1 MANSSSAGPA
11 TQKRPGRVRNPLL
24 VLLLSAGVFVLADNL
39 VFRTAFYAR
48 FIPLV
53 TTSGRL
59 AHFVLA
65 EENRAPSGKDEVLT
79 TGSSKMQFALW
90 DKVAEQA
97 DPQGRFRMIDG
108 AIHGAS
114 EKWTYY
120 ILKRI
125 DPTHRRYAA
134 IVISDSEYKVYP
146 WAEDQ
151 ENDFSCAQALAPF
164 IAPRDWPD
172 FAASFT
178 DPAVRENVVYQGL
191 FSSHGVGMDFLLS
204 SGRITERILRGGV
217 TKLLTDEGPAENV
230 AALSTAPDQ
239 ESLVRVVSYP
249 AHFDIFQREDADS
262 DFRNPDLRDAIRYT
276 EREARFHQRWLTKII
291 ELYKDSPTR
300 LIFVQMPRW
309 PVQLPKIA
317 PLPTAPDIRGL
328 LPKQRNVVFLDE
340 NEFTFLERPK
350 YFWDLQHLNRT
361 GRRIFSERLGMR
373 IREIVGN
380 TQPQLRLSSASARPV
395 GTSLPNGN

>member
-1 MANSSSAGPA
+1 MGSSSSGESAAG
-11 TQKRPGRVRNPLL
+11 KRPGKIRNPLL
-24 VLLLSAGVFVLADNL
+24 IVLLSVAVFVLADNL
-39 VFRTAFYAR
+39 IFRTAVYAR

-65 EENRAPSGKDEVLT
+65 EESRPPSGKDEILT

-90 DKVAEQA
+90 DKVAEEA
-97 DPQGRFRMIDG
+97 DPQGRFRIISG

-134 IVISDSEYKVYP
+134 IVISDSEYKVHP
-146 WAEDQ
+146 LAEDQ

-172 FAASFT
+172 FVASFT
-178 DPAVRENVVYQGL
+178 DPAVRENVAYQGL

-204 SGRITERILRGGV
+204 SGRIMERVLRGGV

-230 AALSTAPDQ
+230 AALSTSSGREP
-239 ESLVRVVSYP
+239 LVRVVSYP

-262 DFRNPDLRDAIRYT
+262 DFRRPDLQDAIRYT
-276 EREARFHQRWLTKII
+276 EREARFHQEWLTKII
-291 ELYKDSPTR
+291 ELYRDSPTK
-300 LIFVQMPRW
+300 LIFVHMPQW
-309 PVQLPKIA
+309 PVRLPKIA
-317 PLPTAPDIRGL
+317 PLPNAPDIRDL
-328 LPKQRNVVFLDE
+328 LPKRSNVVFLDE
-340 NEFTFLERPK
+340 DEFTFLEQPK
-350 YFWDLQHLNRT
+350 YFWDMQHLNRT
-361 GRRIFSERLGMR
+361 GRRLFSERLGVR
-373 IREIVGN
+373 IREVIGN
-380 TQPQLRLSSASARPV
+380 SFAQTSHRNAGAREPR
-395 GTSLPNGN
+395 